1 MLQKLSKCEVKAWLW
16 WNLIILLPLR
26 FYVKSNF
33 GEFKRSKNVI
43 FGNFRDSELW
53 IFGKFGTWKLLK
65 FTKNQN
71 SEALKLPKMSF
82 LDYLFLPKFDFTQN
96 QSGSKIIKFQQSLAL
111 TSHFESFWSI
121 VECHS
126 ALLFGIKCLE
136 CFLVSYFSFLSGDQ
150 LLLIPTPLQIDSKDF
165 IMKKWIIR
173 KNRPKV

>member
-1 MLQKLSKCEVKAWLW
+1 M
-16 WNLIILLPLR
+16 
-26 FYVKSNF
+26 
-33 GEFKRSKNVI
+33 
-43 FGNFRDSELW
+43 
-53 IFGKFGTWKLLK
+53 T
-65 FTKNQN
+65 
-71 SEALKLPKMSF
+71 F
-82 LDYLFLPKFDFTQN
+82 LDRLNSPKFDFTQN

-173 KNRPKV
+173 KNRPKIWINSREKDQFWRIVTEKLKLAIYYSVPRCFHVIFVICVKVYMISLDQSNID